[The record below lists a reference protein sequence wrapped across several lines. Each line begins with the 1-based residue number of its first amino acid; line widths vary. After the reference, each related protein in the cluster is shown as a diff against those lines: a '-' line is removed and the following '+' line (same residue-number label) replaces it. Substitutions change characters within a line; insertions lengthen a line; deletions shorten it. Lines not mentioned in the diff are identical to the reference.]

1 MSVGTAGNAMPD
13 KSRQG
18 QSRLSTFGSTFVTGG
33 FTMYPVLLV
42 LVIVGAVVAPR
53 FATTVNLMN
62 ILEQVSVLGLT
73 TIGLTFVVLIGRL
86 DLSLEGI
93 VGFAPMFA
101 AVTLVPAAAGGLGI
115 ELPSWAGLFVAL
127 GTAGLIGLFNGFMVV
142 RVGLNP
148 FISTL
153 GLLVLLRGGI
163 LIISNGR
170 SIYSP
175 GKALTYLGSEK
186 LLGVP
191 VSVLVFVAVATVVG
205 LVFHYHR
212 YGRALYAIG
221 GNEEAARAAGI
232 NVDKVIWS
240 AFVFAG
246 LLAGWRFDDRPL
258 GLSGHN
264 TRSRDH
270 IFCLRRR
277 GHRRRQ
283 PWWRS
288 RYYRRRRER
297 SAFDWRHQQPA
308 DAGTSAIVLRPGI
321 DWRCYHHRRCTYDR
335 CQQPVERGADANL
348 RYCFWSA
355 HDGSSSGAT

>member
-1 MSVGTAGNAMPD
+1 MSVELMSNAKPQ
-13 KSRQG
+13 KRSSG
-18 QSRLSTFGSTFVTGG
+18 QSRLSAFGSAFVADG
-33 FTMYPVLLV
+33 FTMYPVLLI
-42 LVIVGAVVAPR
+42 LVIVGAIVAPR

-101 AVTLVPAAAGGLGI
+101 AVTLVPEAAGGLGT
-115 ELPSWAGLFVAL
+115 ELPAWAGLFVAL
-127 GTAGLIGLFNGFMVV
+127 GTAGLIGWFNGFMVV

-153 GLLVLLRGGI
+153 GLLVLLRGGV

-186 LLGVP
+186 LLGIP
-191 VSVLVFVAVATVVG
+191 VSVLVFVLIAAVVG
-205 LVFHYHR
+205 LVFKYHR
-212 YGRALYAIG
+212 YGRALYAVG

-240 AFVFAG
+240 AFIFAA
-246 LLAGWRFDDRPL
+246 LLAGLAGILMTGRLDSAVTTQ
-258 GLSGHN
+258 GQGI
-264 TRSRDH
+264 
-270 IFCLRRR
+270 IF
-277 GHRRRQ
+277 
-283 PWWRS
+283 
-288 RYYRRRRER
+288 
-297 SAFDWRHQQPA
+297 SAFAAAVIGGVSLGGGR
-308 DAGTSAIVLRPGI
+308 GTIVGVISGVLLIGVINNLLTLAQVPSFYVQASTGAVI
-321 DWRCYHHRRCTYDR
+321 IIAAVLTTVASRR
-335 CQQPVERGADANL
+335 
-348 RYCFWSA
+348 
-355 HDGSSSGAT
+355 SSGVRTRT